1 MARACSICTHAARA
15 EIDRALV
22 AGEASNRRIAAR
34 YNTSE
39 RAMRDHKTNHLAA
52 RMRKASERRDDADLR
67 TAIDV
72 VTQLRAINSAAL
84 TILATAR
91 ASGDGDLALKAIDR
105 IQKQIELQAKLIGDL
120 QQEGTV
126 NLSLSPEWL
135 EIRAVI
141 VSALSPHPAAAQAVA
156 ASLQAVE
163 WGANHAG
170 G

>member
-1 MARACSICTHAARA
+1 VPRTCTICTHPDRA
-15 EIDRALV
+15 EIDRSLV
-22 AGEASNRRIAAR
+22 AGEPFRSIALRKNVSHMALQR
-34 YNTSE
+34 
-39 RAMRDHKTNHLAA
+39 HKKEHLVA
-52 RMRKASERRDDADLR
+52 RMRKASERRADADLR

-72 VTQLRAINSAAL
+72 VAQLRAINSAAL
-84 TILATAR
+84 TILSTAR

-141 VSALSPHPAAAQAVA
+141 VSALAPHPAAAQAVA
-156 ASLQAVE
+156 ASLQTVE
-163 WGANHAG
+163 WGTNHAG